1 MARLAASQVVPFPS
15 RALVPESIESLRE
28 KCAAAE
34 ESATAAVAEDQPAY
48 AELVRT
54 RQVFQQMLD
63 AMSLD
68 ILQLKRELQA
78 RDQASVDQPSDSGQ
92 PSAQPQ
98 RVARGIDDEISFDE
112 IDALLAATPLE
123 S

>member
-1 MARLAASQVVPFPS
+1 MARLAASQVVLFPS
-15 RALVPESIESLRE
+15 RALMPESIESLRE

-63 AMSLD
+63 AMSLE

-78 RDQASVDQPSDSGQ
+78 RDQASVDPLSDSGPSPVQ
-92 PSAQPQ
+92 PRP
-98 RVARGIDDEISFDE
+98 VARGIDDEISFDE